1 MNAWTI
7 QGAIN
12 KNKKEQFKQPNAYWQ
27 WLDKTNNMGIF
38 NEFRALTT
46 NIDAL
51 QMIEALE
58 RGGIDRRESMRM
70 AEKVF
75 KLIKPVAPAGK
86 MHMKE
91 TYWGQAS
98 QRMVWKGLAGIS
110 AEKHC
115 KWMHEQRTR
124 YKAHEKPCL
133 FVRIPFVPM
142 PQTGK

>member
-1 MNAWTI
+1 
-7 QGAIN
+7 
-12 KNKKEQFKQPNAYWQ
+12 
-27 WLDKTNNMGIF
+27 MGIF

-70 AEKVF
+70 AANVF
-75 KLIKPVAPAGK
+75 KLIKPVAPNGK

-98 QRMVWKGLAGIS
+98 QRMVWKGLAGINQD
-110 AEKHC
+110 KHAA
-115 KWMHEQRTR
+115 WMHEQRTR